1 MQALASLNLVLAFAL
16 EIAMLA
22 AFAYFGFRVTDHTL
36 VRWVLAVALPLV
48 AAGLWG
54 AILAPK
60 AVHRLPMVPGILL
73 SLGLFLLA
81 ALALYCSGQP
91 GLAVA
96 MAVAAILH
104 AALAMVWSQ
113 W

>member
-1 MQALASLNLVLAFAL
+1 MAALASLNLALAFTL

-22 AFAYFGFRVTDHTL
+22 AFAYFGFRATDHAL
-36 VRWVLAVALPLV
+36 LRWVLAVVLPLLV
-48 AAGLWG
+48 AVLWG

-60 AVHRLPMVPGILL
+60 AANRLPMVPGVLL

-81 ALALYCSGQP
+81 ALALYRSAQP
-91 GLAVA
+91 GLAII
-96 MAVAAILH
+96 MAVFATLH
-104 AALAMVWSQ
+104 AALALLWHQ